1 MLTAVKRFLS
11 SVPRALRR
19 LGPFGTP
26 AALAAY
32 GVLAITCIALFM
44 KPYIGMADNGDY
56 FRILYSNGLYFST
69 PNYDSYYF
77 GHFIKEFGIFQYVN
91 ENGGGLFTS
100 QSLFIRLSMW
110 INMLFDRTTFDIRVQ
125 AGIFTALYTVAVYLL
140 VEAVTWKLPR
150 RFGYPIAALAI
161 FIFADTA
168 YTAYFNSFF
177 AESIVM
183 IMMLFVLASGL
194 LLYRKRYNDY
204 VMLGVFFVSA
214 LLLTTSKQQNA
225 PVGVII
231 GLLGIFLIF
240 IRKQK
245 SFRAIA
251 ASTLVVLMLAGVATY
266 TLIPKEFVNIN
277 KYHAMTRGVL
287 QQSDD
292 PEKTLEQFGI
302 NRQYAILNG
311 INYYEP
317 YTTVD
322 VDSPVLEEHFYPKY
336 GFGSILKFYTTNP
349 GKAVGM
355 LNLAAQSAFQ
365 IRPPAMGNYEL
376 AAGKAFGEHTRFF
389 SGYSL
394 LKAAMAPK
402 TFGFVVIWI
411 MIVLGAYLPGFVM
424 ALRRGD
430 RRGALQFPVIAM
442 IILMGLSGIMVS
454 IIGAGDAD
462 LSKHEF
468 LFTAAFDLVTFLLL
482 GDLLHRSLWRSLP
495 VPTHEQ
501 PEQQRGGKP
510 VLAA

>member
-1 MLTAVKRFLS
+1 MLTAAKRFLS
-11 SVPRALRR
+11 SVPRALRC
-19 LGPFGTP
+19 LGPFGSP

-32 GVLAITCIALFM
+32 GVLAITCIALFVP
-44 KPYIGMADNGDY
+44 PYIGMADNGDY
-56 FRILYSNGLYFST
+56 FRVLYNNGLYFST
-69 PNYDSYYF
+69 PDYDSHYF
-77 GHFIKEFGIFQYVN
+77 GHFIKEFGIFQYFN

-100 QSLFIRLSMW
+100 QSLFIRLSLW
-110 INMLFDRTTFDIRVQ
+110 INRLVDRTTFDIRVQ
-125 AGIFTALYTVAVYLL
+125 AAIFTALYTVAVYLL

-150 RFGYPIAALAI
+150 RFGYPIAALAV
-161 FIFADTA
+161 FIFADTG
-168 YTAYFNSFF
+168 YTAFFNSFF

-183 IMMLFVLASGL
+183 IMMVFVLASGL

-204 VMLGVFFVSA
+204 AMLGIFFVSA

-225 PVGVII
+225 PVGIII

-251 ASTLVVLMLAGVATY
+251 ASVLVTLMLAGVATY
-266 TLIPKEFVNIN
+266 ALIPEEFVNIN

-292 PEKTLEQFGI
+292 PEETLERFGM

-311 INYYEP
+311 SNYYEP

-336 GFGSILKFYTTNP
+336 GFGSILGYYAAHP
-349 GKAVGM
+349 GKAADM

-376 AAGKAFGEHTRFF
+376 AAGKAFGEHTTFF

-402 TFGFVVIWI
+402 TFGFIVIWI
-411 MIVLGAYLPGFVM
+411 LAVLGVYLPAFVM
-424 ALRRGD
+424 AIRRGD

-442 IILMGLSGIMVS
+442 FILMGLSGIMVS

-468 LFTAAFDLVTFLLL
+468 LFTAAFDLVTFLLI
-482 GDLLHRSLWRSLP
+482 GDLLHRSLWRSI
-495 VPTHEQ
+495 
-501 PEQQRGGKP
+501 PERLEEPERSPSAKP
-510 VLAA
+510 AVAA